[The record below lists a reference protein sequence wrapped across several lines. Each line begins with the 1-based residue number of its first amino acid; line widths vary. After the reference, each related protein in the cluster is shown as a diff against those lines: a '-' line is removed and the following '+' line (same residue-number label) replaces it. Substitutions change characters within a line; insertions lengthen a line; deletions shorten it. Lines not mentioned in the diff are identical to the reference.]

1 MATPAGTDRYRER
14 FADGL
19 AANHFVTLDGVTI
32 SSVGIGTYLG
42 DPTDEDDERY
52 RDALITAL
60 ECGINVVDTAIN
72 YRCQRSERVV
82 ARALDA
88 AAVDRDEVFVAT
100 KGGYVPFDT
109 DPPANVERH
118 VEEEYVR
125 PGLIDPDDLG
135 KGLHC
140 MTPEFIDD
148 QVGRSL
154 SNLGVETIDCY
165 YVHNPEAQ
173 LPVRPREA
181 VYDQLEATFAR
192 LEERV
197 AAGELERYGLAT
209 WTAFRVESDD
219 PSFLSLYEVLDRARA
234 AADAVGADEHH
245 FRAIQLPFNPMMAEA
260 FTVRSHEARG
270 DVAIPNVLSVARE
283 ADVGVFTSA
292 TLGQGEVLERGIPE
306 DVEVWFEG
314 DTVAQQA
321 INFARSAP
329 AVTCALVGS
338 RRPAH
343 VLENADAGT
352 FDRMGDEAFDV
363 VFEGPSEDDE
373 QEVDR
378 METGAMGAGGPAGGD
393 APDPDGPGTDAEGG
407 PSS

>member
-1 MATPAGTDRYRER
+1 MATSSGTWGYRDRFGDAFARTYFRR
-14 FADGL
+14 FGPGVVSSIGL
-19 AANHFVTLDGVTI
+19 
-32 SSVGIGTYLG
+32 GTYLG
-42 DPTDEDDERY
+42 DPTDDFDHGY
-52 RDALITAL
+52 RTSIAEALSN
-60 ECGINVVDTAIN
+60 GINLVDTAIN

-82 ARALDA
+82 ARAIEA

-109 DPPANVERH
+109 TPPEDVER
-118 VEEEYVR
+118 YVDEQYIQ
-125 PGLIDPDDLG
+125 PGLVDPGDLG
-135 KGLHC
+135 EGLHC
-140 MTPEFIDD
+140 MTPDFIDHQFD
-148 QVGRSL
+148 LSL
-154 SNLGVETIDCY
+154 ANLGVDTIDCY

-173 LPVRPREA
+173 LPIRSREA
-181 VYDQLEATFAR
+181 VYDQLEATFTR

-234 AADAVGADEHH
+234 AADAAGADDHH

-260 FTVRSHEARG
+260 FTVRSHETRE
-270 DVAIPNVLSVARE
+270 DVPIPNVLSVARA

-292 TLGQGEVLERGIPE
+292 TLAQGEILEKGIPE
-306 DVEVWFEG
+306 DVEIWFKG
-314 DTVAQQA
+314 DTVAQQS

-352 FDRMGDEAFDV
+352 FGRMGDEAFDV
-363 VFEGPSEDDE
+363 VFEGPSDDDE

-378 METGAMGAGGPAGGD
+378 METGGVGSGGPTPDMDGADGGPA
-393 APDPDGPGTDAEGG
+393 P
-407 PSS
+407 

>member
-1 MATPAGTDRYRER
+1 MATQAGTDRYRKR
-14 FADGL
+14 VADGL
-19 AANHFVTLDGVTI
+19 AADYFGTLDGVTI

-60 ECGINVVDTAIN
+60 ECGINAVDTAIN

-82 ARALDA
+82 ARAIDA
-88 AAVDRDEVFVAT
+88 AAVERDEVFVAT

-109 DPPANVERH
+109 NPPANVEQYVDEH
-118 VEEEYVR
+118 YVET
-125 PGLIDPDDLG
+125 GLIDPADLG

-140 MTPEFIDD
+140 MTPDFIEHQFD
-148 QVGRSL
+148 QSL
-154 SNLGVETIDCY
+154 ANLGVDTIDCY

-173 LPVRPREA
+173 LSVRPREE
-181 VYDQLEATFAR
+181 VYDQLEATFTR

-197 AAGELERYGLAT
+197 AAGDLDRYGLAT
-209 WTAFRVESDD
+209 WTAFRVGADD

-234 AADAVGADEHH
+234 AADAAGADEHH

-283 ADVGVFTSA
+283 ADVGVFASA
-292 TLGQGEVLERGIPE
+292 TLGQGEVLEKGIPE
-306 DVEVWFEG
+306 DVEVWFKG
-314 DTVAQQA
+314 DTITQKA

-363 VFEGPSEDDE
+363 VFEGPSDEDE
-373 QEVDR
+373 ETEVDR
-378 METGAMGAGGPAGGD
+378 METGAMGAGGD
-393 APDPDGPGTDAEGG
+393 VPDVSDGSDDGPA
-407 PSS
+407 P

>member
-19 AANHFVTLDGVTI
+19 SADYFETLDGI
-32 SSVGIGTYLG
+32 SLSSVGFGTYLG

-52 RDALITAL
+52 RDALVTAL
-60 ECGINVVDTAIN
+60 ECGINAVDTAIN

-82 ARALDA
+82 GRAIEA

-109 DPPANVERH
+109 TPPDDVEQ
-118 VEEEYVR
+118 YVDEQYIR
-125 PGLIDPDDLG
+125 PGLVDPADLG
-135 KGLHC
+135 EGLHC
-140 MTPEFIDD
+140 MTPEFIDHQFD
-148 QVGRSL
+148 LSL
-154 SNLGVETIDCY
+154 ANLGVDTIDCY

-173 LPVRPREA
+173 LPIRSREA
-181 VYDQLEATFAR
+181 VYDQLEATFTR

-197 AAGELERYGLAT
+197 AAGDLERYGLAT
-209 WTAFRVESDD
+209 WTAFRVESDE
-219 PSFLSLYEVLDRARA
+219 PAFLSLYEVLDRARA
-234 AADAVGADEHH
+234 AAAAVGADDHH
-245 FRAIQLPFNPMMAEA
+245 FRAIQLPFNPMMSEA
-260 FTVRSHEARG
+260 FTVRSHETRE
-270 DVAIPNVLSVARE
+270 DVPIPNVLSVARA

-292 TLGQGEVLERGIPE
+292 TLAQGEILEKGIPE
-306 DVEVWFEG
+306 DVEIWFKG
-314 DTVAQQA
+314 DTVAQKA

-343 VLENADAGT
+343 ILENANAGT
-352 FDRMGDEAFDV
+352 YGRMGDEAFDV
-363 VFEGPSEDDE
+363 VFEGPSDDDDE

-378 METGAMGAGGPAGGD
+378 METGGVGGPTPDVDGADGGPA
-393 APDPDGPGTDAEGG
+393 P
-407 PSS
+407 